1 MCFSI
6 SDLIILSTISVRKFP
21 TNDFF
26 FFFDFFLAAAAAA
39 PAVPAAAAAGDGGMV
54 GIRLSNAWKEL
65 WLVWVGL

>member
-26 FFFDFFLAAAAAA
+26 FFFDFFLAAAA
-39 PAVPAAAAAGDGGMV
+39 PAVPAAAAAAGDGGMV